1 MFNKDALPPDAQ
13 QYFNSLP
20 MFLKESIIQAGLEF
34 KNKQDLVSFCEY
46 VDHDN
51 P

>member
-1 MFNKDALPPDAQ
+1 MFNREALSSDAQ

-20 MFLKESIIQAGLEF
+20 LFLQESIMQTGMEF
-34 KNKQDLVSFCEY
+34 KNKQELVNFCEY

>member
-1 MFNKDALPPDAQ
+1 MFNKNGIPQDAQ

-20 MFLKESIIQAGLEF
+20 LFLQESIMQTGIEF
-34 KNKQDLVSFCEY
+34 QNKQELVNFCEY

>member
-1 MFNKDALPPDAQ
+1 MFNKNALPQDAQ
-13 QYFNSLP
+13 QYFSSLP
-20 MFLKESIIQAGLEF
+20 MFLQESIIQTGIEF
-34 KNKQDLVSFCEY
+34 KNKQELVNFCEY

>member
-1 MFNKDALPPDAQ
+1 MFDKDRLPADAQ

-20 MFLKESIIQAGLEF
+20 LFLQESIIQTGVELTT
-34 KNKQDLVSFCEY
+34 KQELVDFCEY